1 MIPERKWGQPFDPS
15 KLTMTAKFII
25 EKHQPA
31 VASYLGFNSGYHSR
45 QEEIEKAREEASAS
59 MAKKIATLQQQNEQ
73 AKNIREYRQRNNLNL
88 TTGFPNFKKMALAK
102 LHPSLGWLHLSG
114 EHYRIC
120 FNKLIQMIDEQMKK
134 GTYDSGLPE
143 NYDSWAFE
151 NLKELVRI
159 PIYKK
164 N

>member
-59 MAKKIATLQQQNEQ
+59 MAKNSHYDVKENHNIDIMSDKI
-73 AKNIREYRQRNNLNL
+73 
-88 TTGFPNFKKMALAK
+88 
-102 LHPSLGWLHLSG
+102 LSVV
-114 EHYRIC
+114 C
-120 FNKLIQMIDEQMKK
+120 K
-134 GTYDSGLPE
+134 
-143 NYDSWAFE
+143 
-151 NLKELVRI
+151 
-159 PIYKK
+159 
-164 N
+164 